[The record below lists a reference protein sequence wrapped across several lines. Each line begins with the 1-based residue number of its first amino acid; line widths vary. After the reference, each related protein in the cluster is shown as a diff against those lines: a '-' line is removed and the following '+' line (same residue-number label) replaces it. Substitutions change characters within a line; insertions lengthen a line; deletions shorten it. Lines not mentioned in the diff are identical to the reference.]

1 MFIDRLEDY
10 EMKKLIIGGA
20 AIAVLGY
27 LGVVGYLHKF
37 DKENATQ
44 LLMENR
50 YTGEQ
55 EKVAKALFDN
65 SCQYCHSPNTPLPFY
80 SKFPIVGDQ
89 MQSDI
94 QSGLRAFRLD
104 RLLEGLK
111 DPSKLSQ
118 ADLAKLQRVLENNE
132 MPIAK
137 FRHLHWGSKPDEQ
150 EKVVLLNWIREAR
163 KMSLPKETPNVDA
176 DRLVQPIP
184 DSIATDEAKVA
195 LGHDLFFDGRLSG
208 DGSIQCHTCHQLDK
222 GGVDRLETST
232 GIEGKKGPINAPTV
246 FNAAFNFVQFW
257 DGRAADL
264 ADQAKGPPT
273 NPVEMGSHSWDD
285 IVARFEMDEEFK
297 KEFLKEYPQ
306 VTKET
311 LTHAIGEYEK
321 TLITPNSDF
330 DRYLKGDKTALTE
343 QQVRG
348 YELFK
353 QHKCDTCHTGVAMGG
368 QSYEYMGLYGDYFKD
383 RGTPLT
389 DADEGRFAQTKDPF
403 DMHRFKVPTLR
414 NVALTAPYFHDAS
427 AKELKDAVS
436 AMLKYQSNVK
446 QPAQKDVEDIT
457 SFLESLTGEFKGE
470 KLK

>member
-1 MFIDRLEDY
+1 
-10 EMKKLIIGGA
+10 MKKLIIGGA

-27 LGVVGYLHKF
+27 LGVVGYLHQF

-94 QSGLRAFRLD
+94 QSGLRTFRLD

-150 EKVVLLNWIREAR
+150 EKVALLNWIREAR

-184 DSIATDEAKVA
+184 DVLTTDKAKVA
-195 LGHDLFFDGRLSG
+195 LGRNLYFDGRLSG
-208 DGSIQCHTCHQLDK
+208 DGTIQCHTCHQLDK
-222 GGVDRLETST
+222 GGVDRLDTST
-232 GIEGKKGPINAPTV
+232 GIDGKKGPINAPTV

-330 DRYLKGDKTALTE
+330 DRYLKGDKTALSE

-353 QHKCDTCHTGVAMGG
+353 QHKCDTCHTGVAMGR

-414 NVALTAPYFHDAS
+414 NVALTAPYFHIETHRKCGRFFVRFS
-427 AKELKDAVS
+427 
-436 AMLKYQSNVK
+436 
-446 QPAQKDVEDIT
+446 
-457 SFLESLTGEFKGE
+457 
-470 KLK
+470 

>member
-1 MFIDRLEDY
+1 
-10 EMKKLIIGGA
+10 MKKLIIGGA
-20 AIAVLGY
+20 AIAILGY
-27 LGVVGYLHKF
+27 LGVVGYLHQF

-94 QSGLRAFRLD
+94 QNGLRAFRLD
-104 RLLEGLK
+104 RLVEGLK

-150 EKVVLLNWIREAR
+150 EKVALLNWIREVR

-222 GGVDRLETST
+222 GGVDRLDTST

-414 NVALTAPYFHDAS
+414 NIALTAPYFHDAS

-457 SFLESLTGEFKGE
+457 SFLESLTG
-470 KLK
+470 

>member
-1 MFIDRLEDY
+1 
-10 EMKKLIIGGA
+10 MKKLIIGGA

-27 LGVVGYLHKF
+27 LGVVGYLHQF

-80 SKFPIVGDQ
+80 SKFPIVGDE

-150 EKVVLLNWIREAR
+150 EKVTLLNWIREAR
-163 KMSLPKETPNVDA
+163 KMSLLKETPNVDA

-222 GGVDRLETST
+222 GGVDRLDTST

-457 SFLESLTGEFKGE
+457 SFLESLTG
-470 KLK
+470 

>member
-1 MFIDRLEDY
+1 
-10 EMKKLIIGGA
+10 MKKLIIGGA
-20 AIAVLGY
+20 AIAILGY
-27 LGVVGYLHKF
+27 LSVVGYLHQF

-94 QSGLRAFRLD
+94 HSGLRAFRLD
-104 RLLEGLK
+104 HLLEGLK

-150 EKVVLLNWIREAR
+150 EKVALLNWIREAR

-184 DSIATDEAKVA
+184 DSISTDEAKVA

-222 GGVDRLETST
+222 GGVDRLDTST

-297 KEFLKEYPQ
+297 KAFLKEYPQ

-446 QPAQKDVEDIT
+446 QPAQKDVEYIT
-457 SFLESLTGEFKGE
+457 SFLKV
-470 KLK
+470 

>member
-1 MFIDRLEDY
+1 
-10 EMKKLIIGGA
+10 MKKLIIGGA

-27 LGVVGYLHKF
+27 LGVVGYLHQF

-80 SKFPIVGDQ
+80 SKFPIVGDE

-94 QSGLRAFRLD
+94 QRGLRAFRLD

-150 EKVVLLNWIREAR
+150 EKVALLNWIREAR

-222 GGVDRLETST
+222 GGVDRLDTST

-297 KEFLKEYPQ
+297 KEFKKEFLKEYPQ

-330 DRYLKGDKTALTE
+330 DRYLKGDKTALSE

>member
-1 MFIDRLEDY
+1 
-10 EMKKLIIGGA
+10 
-20 AIAVLGY
+20 
-27 LGVVGYLHKF
+27 
-37 DKENATQ
+37 
-44 LLMENR
+44 
-50 YTGEQ
+50 
-55 EKVAKALFDN
+55 
-65 SCQYCHSPNTPLPFY
+65 
-80 SKFPIVGDQ
+80 
-89 MQSDI
+89 
-94 QSGLRAFRLD
+94 
-104 RLLEGLK
+104 
-111 DPSKLSQ
+111 
-118 ADLAKLQRVLENNE
+118 
-132 MPIAK
+132 
-137 FRHLHWGSKPDEQ
+137 
-150 EKVVLLNWIREAR
+150 
-163 KMSLPKETPNVDA
+163 
-176 DRLVQPIP
+176 
-184 DSIATDEAKVA
+184 
-195 LGHDLFFDGRLSG
+195 
-208 DGSIQCHTCHQLDK
+208 
-222 GGVDRLETST
+222 
-232 GIEGKKGPINAPTV
+232 
-246 FNAAFNFVQFW
+246 
-257 DGRAADL
+257 
-264 ADQAKGPPT
+264 
-273 NPVEMGSHSWDD
+273 MGSHSWDD

-414 NVALTAPYFHDAS
+414 NIALTAPYFHDAS
-427 AKELKDAVS
+427 AKELKDAVR

>member
-1 MFIDRLEDY
+1 
-10 EMKKLIIGGA
+10 MKKLIIGGA

-27 LGVVGYLHKF
+27 LGVVGYLHQF

-44 LLMENR
+44 LLMENH

-94 QSGLRAFRLD
+94 QNGLRAFRLD
-104 RLLEGLK
+104 RLVEGLK

-150 EKVVLLNWIREAR
+150 EKVALLNWIREAR

-222 GGVDRLETST
+222 GGVDRLDTST

-403 DMHRFKVPTLR
+403 DMHRF
-414 NVALTAPYFHDAS
+414 AS
-427 AKELKDAVS
+427 L
-436 AMLKYQSNVK
+436 
-446 QPAQKDVEDIT
+446 
-457 SFLESLTGEFKGE
+457 
-470 KLK
+470 

>member
-1 MFIDRLEDY
+1 
-10 EMKKLIIGGA
+10 MKKLIIGGA
-20 AIAVLGY
+20 AIAILGY
-27 LGVVGYLHKF
+27 LGVVGYLHQF
-37 DKENATQ
+37 DKENASQ

-80 SKFPIVGDQ
+80 SKFPIVGDE

-137 FRHLHWGSKPDEQ
+137 FRHLHWGSKQDEQ
-150 EKVVLLNWIREAR
+150 EKVALLNWIREAR

-297 KEFLKEYPQ
+297 KRILKRISTSDERN
-306 VTKET
+306 
-311 LTHAIGEYEK
+311 L
-321 TLITPNSDF
+321 NS
-330 DRYLKGDKTALTE
+330 
-343 QQVRG
+343 
-348 YELFK
+348 
-353 QHKCDTCHTGVAMGG
+353 C
-368 QSYEYMGLYGDYFKD
+368 
-383 RGTPLT
+383 
-389 DADEGRFAQTKDPF
+389 
-403 DMHRFKVPTLR
+403 
-414 NVALTAPYFHDAS
+414 NW
-427 AKELKDAVS
+427 
-436 AMLKYQSNVK
+436 
-446 QPAQKDVEDIT
+446 
-457 SFLESLTGEFKGE
+457 
-470 KLK
+470 

>member
-1 MFIDRLEDY
+1 
-10 EMKKLIIGGA
+10 MKKLIIGGA

-27 LGVVGYLHKF
+27 LGVVGYLHQF

-94 QSGLRAFRLD
+94 QSGLRTFRLD

-150 EKVVLLNWIREAR
+150 EKVALLNWIREAR

-222 GGVDRLETST
+222 GGVDRLDTST

-285 IVARFEMDEEFK
+285 IVARFEMDEEFKKEFK

-414 NVALTAPYFHDAS
+414 NIALTAPYFHDAS

>member
-1 MFIDRLEDY
+1 
-10 EMKKLIIGGA
+10 MKKLIIGGA

-27 LGVVGYLHKF
+27 LGVVGYLHQF

-44 LLMENR
+44 LLMENH

-65 SCQYCHSPNTPLPFY
+65 SCQYCHTPNTPLPFY

-94 QSGLRAFRLD
+94 QNGLRAFRLD
-104 RLLEGLK
+104 RLVEGLK

-150 EKVVLLNWIREAR
+150 EKVALLNWIHEAR

-457 SFLESLTGEFKGE
+457 SFLESLTV
-470 KLK
+470 

>member
-1 MFIDRLEDY
+1 
-10 EMKKLIIGGA
+10 MKKLIIGGA

-27 LGVVGYLHKF
+27 LGVVGYLHQF
-37 DKENATQ
+37 DKENVTQ

-94 QSGLRAFRLD
+94 QSGLRTFRLD

-150 EKVVLLNWIREAR
+150 EKVALLNWIREAR

-222 GGVDRLETST
+222 GGVDRLDTST

-285 IVARFEMDEEFK
+285 IVARFEIDEEFK

-306 VTKET
+306 VMKET

-330 DRYLKGDKTALTE
+330 DRYLKGDKTALSE

-403 DMHRFKVPTLR
+403 DMHRFKVPTLH
-414 NVALTAPYFHDAS
+414 NIALTAPYFHDAS
-427 AKELKDAVS
+427 KS
-436 AMLKYQSNVK
+436 
-446 QPAQKDVEDIT
+446 
-457 SFLESLTGEFKGE
+457 
-470 KLK
+470 

>member
-1 MFIDRLEDY
+1 
-10 EMKKLIIGGA
+10 MKKLIIGGA

-27 LGVVGYLHKF
+27 LGVVGYLHQF

-94 QSGLRAFRLD
+94 QSGLRTFRLD

-150 EKVVLLNWIREAR
+150 EKVALLNWIREAR

-222 GGVDRLETST
+222 GGVDRLDTST

-285 IVARFEMDEEFK
+285 IVARFEIDEEFK

-414 NVALTAPYFHDAS
+414 NIALTAPYFHDAS
-427 AKELKDAVS
+427 KS
-436 AMLKYQSNVK
+436 
-446 QPAQKDVEDIT
+446 
-457 SFLESLTGEFKGE
+457 
-470 KLK
+470 

>member
-1 MFIDRLEDY
+1 
-10 EMKKLIIGGA
+10 MKKLIIGGA

-27 LGVVGYLHKF
+27 LGVVGYLNQF

-80 SKFPIVGDQ
+80 SKFPIVGDE

-94 QSGLRAFRLD
+94 QRGLRAFRLD

-163 KMSLPKETPNVDA
+163 KMSLPKETPNVDT

-184 DSIATDEAKVA
+184 DSIATTDEAKVA

-222 GGVDRLETST
+222 GGVDRLDTST

>member
-1 MFIDRLEDY
+1 
-10 EMKKLIIGGA
+10 MKKLIIGGA

-27 LGVVGYLHKF
+27 LGVVGYLHQF

-80 SKFPIVGDQ
+80 SKFPIVGDE

-94 QSGLRAFRLD
+94 QRGLRAFRLD

-150 EKVVLLNWIREAR
+150 EKVTLLNWIREAR
-163 KMSLPKETPNVDA
+163 KMSLPKEPPNVDA

-222 GGVDRLETST
+222 GGVDRLDTST

-285 IVARFEMDEEFK
+285 IVARFEMDEEFKKEFK

-446 QPAQKDVEDIT
+446 QPTQKDVEDIT

>member
-1 MFIDRLEDY
+1 
-10 EMKKLIIGGA
+10 MKKLIIGGA

-27 LGVVGYLHKF
+27 LGVVGYLHQF

-44 LLMENR
+44 LLMENH

-94 QSGLRAFRLD
+94 QNGLRAFRLD
-104 RLLEGLK
+104 RLVEGLK
-111 DPSKLSQ
+111 DPSQLSQ

-150 EKVVLLNWIREAR
+150 EKVALLNWIREAR

-297 KEFLKEYPQ
+297 KAFLKEYPQ

-414 NVALTAPYFHDAS
+414 NIALTAPYFHDAS

-436 AMLKYQSNVK
+436 AMLKYQSNVQ

-457 SFLESLTGEFKGE
+457 SFLESLTGEFKG
-470 KLK
+470 

>member
-1 MFIDRLEDY
+1 
-10 EMKKLIIGGA
+10 MKKLIIGGA
-20 AIAVLGY
+20 AIAVLSY
-27 LGVVGYLHKF
+27 LGVVGYLHQF

-44 LLMENR
+44 LLMENH

-94 QSGLRAFRLD
+94 QNGLRAFRLD
-104 RLLEGLK
+104 RLVEGLK

-150 EKVVLLNWIREAR
+150 EKVALLNWIREAR
-163 KMSLPKETPNVDA
+163 KMSLPKETPDVDA

-184 DSIATDEAKVA
+184 DSIAKDEAKVA
-195 LGHDLFFDGRLSG
+195 LGHDLYFDGRLSG

-285 IVARFEMDEEFK
+285 IVARFEIDEEFK

-330 DRYLKGDKTALTE
+330 DRYLKGDKTALSE

-414 NVALTAPYFHDAS
+414 NIALTAPYFHDAS
-427 AKELKDAVS
+427 KS
-436 AMLKYQSNVK
+436 
-446 QPAQKDVEDIT
+446 
-457 SFLESLTGEFKGE
+457 
-470 KLK
+470 

>member
-1 MFIDRLEDY
+1 
-10 EMKKLIIGGA
+10 MKKLIIGGA
-20 AIAVLGY
+20 AIAILGY
-27 LGVVGYLHKF
+27 LGVVGYLHQF

-44 LLMENR
+44 LLMENH

-65 SCQYCHSPNTPLPFY
+65 SCQYCHSQNTPLPFY
-80 SKFPIVGDQ
+80 SKFPIVGDE

-150 EKVVLLNWIREAR
+150 EKVALLNWIREAR

-184 DSIATDEAKVA
+184 DSIATEAKVA

-222 GGVDRLETST
+222 GGVDRLDTST

-414 NVALTAPYFHDAS
+414 NIALTAPYFHDAS
-427 AKELKDAVS
+427 AKELKDAVR

-457 SFLESLTGEFKGE
+457 SFLEILTGEFKGE

>member
-1 MFIDRLEDY
+1 
-10 EMKKLIIGGA
+10 MKKLIIGGA

-27 LGVVGYLHKF
+27 LGVVGYLHQF
-37 DKENATQ
+37 DKENASQ

-150 EKVVLLNWIREAR
+150 EKVALLNWIREAR

-195 LGHDLFFDGRLSG
+195 LGHDLYFDGRLSG

-222 GGVDRLETST
+222 GGVDRLDTST
-232 GIEGKKGPINAPTV
+232 GIDGKKGPINAPTV

-285 IVARFEMDEEFK
+285 IVARFEMDGEFK

-414 NVALTAPYFHDAS
+414 NIALTAPYFHDAS

-446 QPAQKDVEDIT
+446 QPAQKM
-457 SFLESLTGEFKGE
+457 
-470 KLK
+470 LKISRLS

>member
-1 MFIDRLEDY
+1 
-10 EMKKLIIGGA
+10 MKKLIIGGA

-27 LGVVGYLHKF
+27 LGVVGYLHQF

-94 QSGLRAFRLD
+94 QNGLRAFRLD
-104 RLLEGLK
+104 RLVEGLK

-150 EKVVLLNWIREAR
+150 EKVALLNWIREAR

-222 GGVDRLETST
+222 GGVDRLDTST

-285 IVARFEMDEEFK
+285 IVARFEIDEEFK

-414 NVALTAPYFHDAS
+414 NIALTAPYFHDAS
-427 AKELKDAVS
+427 KS
-436 AMLKYQSNVK
+436 
-446 QPAQKDVEDIT
+446 
-457 SFLESLTGEFKGE
+457 
-470 KLK
+470 

>member
-1 MFIDRLEDY
+1 
-10 EMKKLIIGGA
+10 MKKLIIGGA

-27 LGVVGYLHKF
+27 LGVVGYLHQF

-94 QSGLRAFRLD
+94 QSGLRTFRLD

-150 EKVVLLNWIREAR
+150 EKVALLNWIREAR

-222 GGVDRLETST
+222 GGVDRLDTST

-330 DRYLKGDKTALTE
+330 DRYLKGDKTALSE

-414 NVALTAPYFHDAS
+414 NIALTAPYFHDAS
-427 AKELKDAVS
+427 KS
-436 AMLKYQSNVK
+436 
-446 QPAQKDVEDIT
+446 
-457 SFLESLTGEFKGE
+457 
-470 KLK
+470 

>member
-1 MFIDRLEDY
+1 
-10 EMKKLIIGGA
+10 MKKLIIGGA
-20 AIAVLGY
+20 AITVLGY
-27 LGVVGYLHKF
+27 LGVVGYLHQF

-89 MQSDI
+89 MQLDI
-94 QSGLRAFRLD
+94 QNGLRAFRLG
-104 RLLEGLK
+104 RLVEGLK

-150 EKVVLLNWIREAR
+150 EKVALLNWIREAR

-184 DSIATDEAKVA
+184 DSIATDEVKVA
-195 LGHDLFFDGRLSG
+195 LGHDLYFDGRLSG

-222 GGVDRLETST
+222 GGVDRLDTST
-232 GIEGKKGPINAPTV
+232 GIDGKKGPINAPTV

-383 RGTPLT
+383 RGSPLT

-414 NVALTAPYFHDAS
+414 NIALTAPYFHDAS

-436 AMLKYQSNVK
+436 AMLKYQSNVQ

>member
-1 MFIDRLEDY
+1 
-10 EMKKLIIGGA
+10 MKKLIIGGA

-27 LGVVGYLHKF
+27 LGVVGYLHQF

-94 QSGLRAFRLD
+94 QSGLRTFRLD

-150 EKVVLLNWIREAR
+150 EKVALLNWIREAR

-184 DSIATDEAKVA
+184 DSIATNEAKVA
-195 LGHDLFFDGRLSG
+195 LGHDLYFDGRLSG

-222 GGVDRLETST
+222 GGVDRLDTST
-232 GIEGKKGPINAPTV
+232 GIDGKKGPINAPTV

-414 NVALTAPYFHDAS
+414 NIALTAPYFHDA
-427 AKELKDAVS
+427 
-436 AMLKYQSNVK
+436 
-446 QPAQKDVEDIT
+446 
-457 SFLESLTGEFKGE
+457 
-470 KLK
+470 

>member
-1 MFIDRLEDY
+1 
-10 EMKKLIIGGA
+10 MKKLIIGGA

-27 LGVVGYLHKF
+27 LGVVGYLHQF

-80 SKFPIVGDQ
+80 SKFPIVGDE

-94 QSGLRAFRLD
+94 QRGLRAFRLD

-150 EKVVLLNWIREAR
+150 EKVALLNWIREAR
-163 KMSLPKETPNVDA
+163 KMSLPKETPNVDT

-184 DSIATDEAKVA
+184 DSIATTDEAKVA

-222 GGVDRLETST
+222 GGVDRLDTST

-414 NVALTAPYFHDAS
+414 NIALTAPYFHDAS

-436 AMLKYQSNVK
+436 AMLKYQSNVQ